1 MALPVS
7 LIVPLRNEEA
17 SAASLVE
24 SVWRQTQAPD
34 ELIVIDAGST
44 DRTAEV
50 VESFASRGRVRL
62 VRAGPLY
69 PGLARNAGV
78 AAAAQ
83 PWLAFTDGGI
93 RIAPGWLRALAD
105 TAEQET
111 ADVVFGTF
119 EPVCDTTFR
128 RAAAIAYVPGRNAN
142 GLRGPSV
149 ASMLLTREAFERSGG
164 FPPFRAAEDLIFLE
178 RLLGSPVRVAYAP
191 DAVAYWEIAPD
202 VRSTFRRFA
211 LYSEHNLRAGRGRF
225 WHAGVL
231 RHYLAM
237 TVLAAGVGMAGSTAW
252 SILVWPFWQAARAL
266 RSAWIKRGAFDF
278 ETLDPRHLLGAA
290 ALLSVIDA
298 ATLAGAIRWARLGFP
313 RTA

>member
-1 MALPVS
+1 MALTVS
-7 LIVPLRNEEA
+7 LIVPLRDEAA
-17 SAASLVE
+17 SAPSLLE
-24 SVWRQTQAPD
+24 SIWRQTQAPD

-44 DRTAEV
+44 DETAAV
-50 VESFASRGRVRL
+50 VESFSSRGRMRL

-69 PGLARNAGV
+69 PGLARNTGV
-78 AAAAQ
+78 AVAAQ

-93 RIAPGWLRALAD
+93 RIVPDWLRALAE
-105 TAEQET
+105 TAERET

-119 EPVCDTTFR
+119 EPVCDTNFR
-128 RAAAIAYVPGRNAN
+128 RAAAVAYVPGRNAN
-142 GLRGPSV
+142 GLRGPAV

-178 RLLGSPVRVAYAP
+178 RLLDLPVRVAYAR

-202 VRSTFRRFA
+202 IRRTFRRFA

-237 TVLAAGVGMAGSTAW
+237 TLLAVGVGIVASATW
-252 SILVWPFWQAARAL
+252 SILVWPSWQVARAL
-266 RSAWIKRGAFDF
+266 RSAWLKRGAFDF
-278 ETLDPRHLLGAA
+278 ETLDPRHVVAAA
-290 ALLSVIDA
+290 ALLAVIDA
-298 ATLAGAIRWARLGFP
+298 ATLVGAIRWARLGFP